1 MFRRILEEKFWSLW
15 EKYPVISL
23 TGPRQSGKTTLL
35 RMLNLNLPYVSLE
48 DPDERQIAM
57 EDPRGFLSN
66 YPEGAIFDEV
76 QRAPHLFSYIQT
88 LVDEGKVKFVLSGS
102 QNFQLMESISQSL
115 AGRTAILRLLP
126 LSLTE
131 IPDKLSLHSRLFSG
145 AYPAIYD
152 RQIPPVDYYP
162 SYIST
167 YVERDVRQIQN
178 IENLHLFQ
186 RFLQLCAGRI
196 GQPLN
201 YASLANDTGI
211 SPNSA
216 KQWLSILEAGYII
229 HFLQPYYKNFN
240 KRITKSP
247 KLYFYDTGVLSSLL
261 GIESPEQLS
270 SHYLI
275 GNIFEN
281 FVVNEFLKFRTH
293 RGMRSNLYFWQD
305 KQKKEVD
312 LLVDFSDQIHAVE
325 IKAGAT
331 KSSSYFSNLKFWQ
344 KVSDTEAENV
354 HVVYGGDKS
363 LRLQQGHL
371 WSWQELPEMIHSLH
385 NG

>member
-1 MFRRILEEKFWSLW
+1 MFRRILEKKFWSLW

-48 DPDERQIAM
+48 DPDERQIAI

-88 LVDEGKVKFVLSGS
+88 LVDAGKVKFVLSGS

-126 LSLTE
+126 LSMTE
-131 IPDKLSLHSRLFSG
+131 IPDKLSLHSRLFLG
-145 AYPAIYD
+145 GYPAIYD

-229 HFLQPYYKNFN
+229 HFLQPYYKNYN

-247 KLYFYDTGVLSSLL
+247 KLYFYDTGILSSLL
-261 GIESPEQLS
+261 GIESPDQLS

-275 GNIFEN
+275 GNKYN
-281 FVVNEFLKFRTH
+281 STFLHFSTH
-293 RGMRSNLYFWQD
+293 Y
-305 KQKKEVD
+305 
-312 LLVDFSDQIHAVE
+312 
-325 IKAGAT
+325 
-331 KSSSYFSNLKFWQ
+331 
-344 KVSDTEAENV
+344 
-354 HVVYGGDKS
+354 
-363 LRLQQGHL
+363 QQ
-371 WSWQELPEMIHSLH
+371 
-385 NG
+385 

>member
-1 MFRRILEEKFWSLW
+1 MFRRIIEEKFWSLW

-126 LSLTE
+126 LSMTE

-281 FVVNEFLKFRTH
+281 FVANEFLKYRTH

-344 KVSDTEAENV
+344 KVSDTEAEYV